1 MGTLLAIYIAPAKAA
16 ELQNVPQARAVPG
29 SGIEGDRYFRG
40 EGTSTKPGNPS
51 TEVTLIETES
61 LEALERDYSISLS
74 PAATRR
80 NLLTSG
86 VALNHLVGRDFQVG
100 EVTLRGLRLCEPCGH
115 LEKLTQK
122 DVEKGL
128 LHRGGL
134 RAQVLTAGMLRA
146 GDEIRTRQES

>member
-1 MGTLLAIYIAPAKAA
+1 MGTLLAIYIAPAKTT
-16 ELQNVPQARAVPG
+16 ELQKVPEARAVPG
-29 SGIEGDRYFRG
+29 SGIEGDRYFSG
-40 EGTSTKPGNPS
+40 EGTFTKSGNPS
-51 TEVTLIETES
+51 NEVTLIETES
-61 LEALERDYSISLS
+61 LTALERDYSIVLS
-74 PAATRR
+74 PEATRR

-128 LHRGGL
+128 RHRGGL
-134 RAQVLTAGMLRA
+134 RAQVLSEGMLRA
-146 GDEIRTRQES
+146 GDEIRGGEKA